1 MACHILNACT
11 LAHIAALV
19 YMRRYSL
26 LAKWQKVSVKLDAQE
41 EKLEKKLKSVIER
54 QEVNRRKRLA
64 KVAQVEPVGE
74 LESDSD

>member
-1 MACHILNACT
+1 
-11 LAHIAALV
+11 
-19 YMRRYSL
+19 MRRYSL
-26 LAKWQKVSVKLDAQE
+26 LAKWQNVSVKLDAQE